1 MQRKDFHIGWS
12 QSVKPPEVFGNEAY
26 VLWDALLSRYDTI
39 QLSQIYLNAVHDA
52 DFKLIMKKGLMNILE
67 KQVNIL
73 EQEMDRYHLPLPNRP
88 PKSVR
93 FNLTGNVIT
102 DEFLFRRLSLGIQI
116 SIDKQTNAIASTFY
130 NDDLRRIFVGFLKK
144 ELEVYDDVC
153 KYGKLK
159 GWLKNPP
166 LTLSSGG

>member
-1 MQRKDFHIGWS
+1 MQVKDYHVGWS
-12 QSVKPPEVFGNEAY
+12 QSVKPPEVFSNEAY
-26 VLWDALLSRYDTI
+26 FLWEALMSRYDTI

-52 DFKLIMKKGLMNILE
+52 DFKLIMKKGLMSILE

-88 PKSVR
+88 PKSVK
-93 FNLTGNVIT
+93 FFLTGNVIT
-102 DEFLFRRLSLGIQI
+102 DEFVFRRLSLGVQI
-116 SIDKQTNAIASTFY
+116 SIDNHTKAVVSFFY
-130 NDDLRRIFVGFLKK
+130 NDDLRRIFVEFLKK
-144 ELEVYDDVC
+144 ELEVYHAIC

-159 GWLKNPP
+159 GWLKSPP